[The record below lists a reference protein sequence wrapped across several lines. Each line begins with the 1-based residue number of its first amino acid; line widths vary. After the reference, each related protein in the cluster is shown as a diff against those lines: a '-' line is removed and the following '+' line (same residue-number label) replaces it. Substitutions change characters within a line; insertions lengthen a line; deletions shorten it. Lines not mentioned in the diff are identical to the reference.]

1 MDIARDRRKQGGV
14 LMSKAIFLRRYLIGF
29 LVKINSDYKNGV
41 FSCCANSKVSAVKLF
56 RKDWPANICKIVCC
70 VRIIK

>member
-1 MDIARDRRKQGGV
+1 
-14 LMSKAIFLRRYLIGF
+14 MSKAIFLRRYLIGF

-41 FSCCANSKVSAVKLF
+41 FTCCANSKVSAVKLF
-56 RKDWPANICKIVCC
+56 RKDWPASIYKIMFC